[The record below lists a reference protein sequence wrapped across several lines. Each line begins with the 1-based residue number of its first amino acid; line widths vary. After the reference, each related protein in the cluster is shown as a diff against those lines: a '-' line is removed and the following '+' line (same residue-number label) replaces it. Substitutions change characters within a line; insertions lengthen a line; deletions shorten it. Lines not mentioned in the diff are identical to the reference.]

1 MERIPLIPLFL
12 VESTYV
18 LLRNQVIARSA
29 GNLEESL
36 LTVLRIFATLLLF
49 WIYRKYISIKELR
62 ELPPKQLWRL
72 PFFLAMVLLS
82 GYAVLNTQG
91 TGDDI
96 AYSALLFLVTPF
108 VGIHEELANRRILQE
123 RMRQHWGIIP
133 TLIVSNL
140 FFCLFHFGVYSLFQI
155 RDYGEIFLVGLLLG
169 ILYERT
175 RSLLLVAFLH
185 TAYDWFW
192 IFGPVFHLSMSWM
205 IASLVLL
212 VLAIPLLLR
221 IPDLRAITKST
232 P

>member
-1 MERIPLIPLFL
+1 MERIPLIPLLL

-18 LLRNQVIARSA
+18 LLRNQVIAHTA
-29 GNLEESL
+29 GSLEESL
-36 LTVLRIFATLLLF
+36 LTMLRIVATLLLF
-49 WIYRKYISIKELR
+49 WLYRKFISVRELR
-62 ELPPKQLWRL
+62 ELPSKQLWRL
-72 PFFLAMVLLS
+72 PFFLAMALLS
-82 GYAVLNTQG
+82 GYALLNTQG
-91 TGDDI
+91 TGDDMV
-96 AYSALLFLVTPF
+96 YSALMFLVTPF

-123 RMRQHWGIIP
+123 RLRQHWGMIP
-133 TLIVSNL
+133 TLLVSNL
-140 FFCLFHFGVYSLFQI
+140 VFCVFHFGVYSLFQI

-212 VLAIPLLLR
+212 VLAIPLLLK
-221 IPDLRAITKST
+221 IPDLRPHAKEI